1 MPSMTWKSE
10 LEKRVAIIE
19 EFLRF
24 HKENKECNEIHN
36 PLPFF
41 IFYMALEKE

>member
-24 HKENKECNEIHN
+24 HNENKEFN
-36 PLPFF
+36 
-41 IFYMALEKE
+41 KEASYGLYRFLKEEEAH